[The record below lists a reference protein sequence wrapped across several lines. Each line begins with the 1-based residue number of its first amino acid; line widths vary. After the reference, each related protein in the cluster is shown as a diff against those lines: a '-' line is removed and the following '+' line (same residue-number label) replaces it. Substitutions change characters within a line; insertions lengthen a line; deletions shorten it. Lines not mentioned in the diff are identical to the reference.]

1 VTEPNPDVPFL
12 LIIAG
17 PNGSGKSSHWDREY
31 RSRRLQFPYVNAD
44 EIARSMS
51 ASETRDRD
59 AMLAAEKTRN
69 EHIERRESF
78 AFETVFS
85 HPGKLKEIQRA
96 KDAGYYIR
104 LVFVGLASPQLC
116 IARVQRRVARG
127 GHPVPPDR
135 IPGRYARNLENLAK
149 AIPLVDEAVIW
160 DNSIE
165 DQSPTE
171 ILEFHNGKLHRRSVE
186 LPDWVER
193 TLGAFLKKDEL
204 AASGGAKPKKPTS
217 RRTR

>member
-1 VTEPNPDVPFL
+1 VTEPSPDVPFL

-17 PNGSGKSSHWDREY
+17 PNGAGKSSHWDREY
-31 RSRRLQFPYVNAD
+31 RSRKLRFPYVNAD
-44 EIARSMS
+44 EIARSMGP
-51 ASETRDRD
+51 SETRDRD
-59 AMLAAEKTRN
+59 AMFAAEKTRR

-116 IARVQRRVARG
+116 IARVLRRVALG
-127 GHPVPPDR
+127 GHPVPPGK
-135 IPGRYARNLENLAK
+135 IPARYARNLENLAK
-149 AIPLVDEAVIW
+149 AIPLVDEAVVW
-160 DNSIE
+160 DNSAE
-165 DQSPTE
+165 DHKPTE
-171 ILEFHNGKLHRRSVE
+171 ILEFHNGKLHKRFVE
-186 LPDWVER
+186 LPAWVEQA
-193 TLGAFLKKDEL
+193 LADLLKAKDP
-204 AASGGAKPKKPTS
+204 GAKTKKPTL